1 MGIES
6 ADSVVLIKRKGKV
19 AELRKAAFDADA
31 TGLDYEESLN
41 NTVGIAHTRWAT
53 HGEPSEKN
61 CHPQRYVMRASVVE
75 SLYRVTSH
83 LDSYIVLHCIWEF
96 PWLVWHF
103 CS

>member
-61 CHPQRYVMRASVVE
+61 CHPQRYVMPNACVGCGIF
-75 SLYRVTSH
+75 
-83 LDSYIVLHCIWEF
+83 IVITLI
-96 PWLVWHF
+96 
-103 CS
+103 S